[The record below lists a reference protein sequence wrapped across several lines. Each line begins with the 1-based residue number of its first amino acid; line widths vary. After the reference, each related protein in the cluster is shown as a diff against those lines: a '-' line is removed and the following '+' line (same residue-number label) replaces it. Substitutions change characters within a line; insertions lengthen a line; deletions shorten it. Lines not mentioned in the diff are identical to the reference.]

1 MKRKTLIG
9 LLLGVVLV
17 LGVAF
22 SAFAFAGPGKG
33 WMWRQN
39 GIATFLDK
47 QLDLSDEQKEKLD
60 ELQVQ
65 MFEEFKPL
73 YLELEQLKMD
83 LQEARLKNESGEV
96 IKEKLTQMLDV
107 RAKIQEIRF
116 KYAKEFLNLL
126 TPEQLSKV
134 SFPGRGFFGGE
145 AGDANRPGF
154 RGFDERKAPLQRG
167 PHPCW

>member
-17 LGVAF
+17 LGATF

-33 WMWRQN
+33 WVWQEE
-39 GIATFLDK
+39 GIASFLDK
-47 QLDLSDEQKEKLD
+47 QLNLTEEQQQKLD

-65 MFEEFKPL
+65 MFEELKPL
-73 YLELEQLKMD
+73 YLELEQLRMD
-83 LQEARLKNESGEV
+83 LREARLKDETGEV
-96 IKEKLTQMLDV
+96 IKDKLTQMLDV

-126 TPEQLSKV
+126 TPEQLGKAP
-134 SFPGRGFFGGE
+134 FPGWGFFGGK
-145 AGDANRPGF
+145 AGDVNRPGF
-154 RGFDERKAPLQRG
+154 RGFDERRAPLQDRKSVV
-167 PHPCW
+167 